1 MSHIPKLTTIGLY
14 NFDDDLFGLL
24 NLPAAY
30 DKDIFINTFLLEYGE
45 RGVVYPSYEFLRF
58 AIGAW
63 GDTWRES
70 LERIASAL
78 TTEYNPLHN
87 YDRAETYTDTE
98 NVDGTYNTDT
108 ENKVSAYNSST
119 YQPDS
124 KTEIDGTSG
133 TDRTLTHV
141 STVKGNIGVTTSQQ
155 MLQAELDLRT
165 AENMYTIAAQMLA
178 TEICVQIF

>member
-14 NFDDDLFGLL
+14 NYDEDLFGLL
-24 NLPAAY
+24 TLPAAY
-30 DKDIFINTFLLEYGE
+30 NKETFIKTFLMEYGE
-45 RGVVYPSYEFLRF
+45 RGVIYPSYEFLRF
-58 AIGAW
+58 AIGTW

-78 TTEYNPLHN
+78 TTDYNPLHN
-87 YDRAETYTDTE
+87 YDRSETYTDTE
-98 NVDGTYNTDT
+98 NIDGTYNTDT
-108 ENKVSAYNSST
+108 ENKVSAYNSSA

-133 TDRTLTHV
+133 TDRTLQHV

-155 MLQAELDLRT
+155 MLQAEVDLRT
-165 AENMYTIAAQMLA
+165 VENMYSIAAQMLA